1 MEEDR
6 VAVFHTH
13 TDILGLNDATV
24 LSYPAK
30 VQDYIYRMFAHKR
43 KP

>member
-13 TDILGLNDATV
+13 TYILGLNDATV

-30 VQDYIYRMFAHKR
+30 V
-43 KP
+43 